1 MLTTIGDKIVE
12 IRPKQIIES
21 SVKVDNHYLVP
32 LTKTSDVNYRPPTKK
47 ENKDLTHGRSKSK
60 DNPLDTSPKT

>member
-32 LTKTSDVNYRPPTKK
+32 LTKISDVKYKPKK
-47 ENKDLTHGRSKSK
+47 KQNKDIEDARISTKSEH
-60 DNPLDTSPKT
+60 NSLDTSS